1 MEPFEVNVGTLL
13 IVLIVG
19 HISTGVLVVTYAG
32 GLNKGKEINVF
43 LLSKLFQSAAWTM
56 YLCRVFM
63 PGIAIR
69 VLSNAVLF
77 VGVVLELVSFMILK
91 DSFSDIQKKIYID
104 LVAACSVVFVWVAAL
119 DTTESVKIMVISVA
133 GAVLLAL
140 PAYILYRGKHSSLL
154 QKLISIIY
162 CATFV
167 FLIARAYYAL
177 QYDMELRLWSTEFFN
192 VGLFLMLYLV
202 MFAGGTG
209 FILLDKE
216 KMDREIKKAA
226 YYDGLTQI
234 LNRRTFIQRSQD
246 IMASCAKKNEKV
258 SCLMID
264 IDDFKKI
271 NDEHGHHVGDEV
283 LVHFANTVKKALRS
297 DDLFG
302 RYGGDEFAIL
312 LLRTNEE
319 HSAAVAERIRQ
330 VIEESAV
337 DMDPQ
342 IKYTISVGVATIIPE
357 RDTDVDFMYKL
368 SDNALYMAKEQGKN
382 RVAMQSKA
390 IFCQENDCDELRH

>member
-246 IMASCAKKNEKV
+246 IMASCAKKN
-258 SCLMID
+258 
-264 IDDFKKI
+264 
-271 NDEHGHHVGDEV
+271 
-283 LVHFANTVKKALRS
+283 
-297 DDLFG
+297 
-302 RYGGDEFAIL
+302 
-312 LLRTNEE
+312 
-319 HSAAVAERIRQ
+319 
-330 VIEESAV
+330 
-337 DMDPQ
+337 
-342 IKYTISVGVATIIPE
+342 
-357 RDTDVDFMYKL
+357 
-368 SDNALYMAKEQGKN
+368 
-382 RVAMQSKA
+382 
-390 IFCQENDCDELRH
+390 

>member
-1 MEPFEVNVGTLL
+1 
-13 IVLIVG
+13 
-19 HISTGVLVVTYAG
+19 
-32 GLNKGKEINVF
+32 
-43 LLSKLFQSAAWTM
+43 M

-91 DSFSDIQKKIYID
+91 DSFSDIQKKIYIG

-312 LLRTNEE
+312 LPRTNEE